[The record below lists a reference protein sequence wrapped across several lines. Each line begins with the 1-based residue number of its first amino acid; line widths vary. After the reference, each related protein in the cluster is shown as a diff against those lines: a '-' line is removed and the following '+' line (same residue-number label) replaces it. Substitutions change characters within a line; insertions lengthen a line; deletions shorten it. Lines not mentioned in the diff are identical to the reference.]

1 VSDRPAFPDEE
12 DAALLREVDAE
23 MERAA
28 RRAGPLL
35 GCRPGRTECCH
46 GPFPINLL
54 DARRL
59 QRGLAA
65 LAAAHPA
72 RAGALSR
79 RAEESAARLAP
90 SFPGDAASGLL
101 GEDEAAEERFSAEHA
116 REPCPALDPASGR
129 CELYEWRPLAC
140 RTMGPP
146 VRIGAEDLPPCPHC
160 FAAAP
165 PAEGERCRAHPD
177 PVGREDAL
185 VEAVERQLSLRGD
198 TTVAFALLLR
208 PRAL

>member
-1 VSDRPAFPDEE
+1 VSDRPGFPDDE
-12 DAALLREVDAE
+12 DAELLRAVDAE
-23 MERAA
+23 MEAAA

-35 GCRPGRTECCH
+35 GCGPGRTECCH

-59 QRGLAA
+59 QRGLGA
-65 LAAAHPA
+65 LAAASPA
-72 RAGALSR
+72 RASALSR

-90 SFPGDAASGLL
+90 SFPGDPALGLL

-129 CELYEWRPLAC
+129 CELYAWRPLAC

-146 VRIGAEDLPPCPHC
+146 VRIGGDDLPSCPHC
-160 FAAAP
+160 FAAVP
-165 PAEGERCRAHPD
+165 PAETERCRARPD
-177 PVGREDAL
+177 PGGREDAL
-185 VEAVERQLSLRGD
+185 VEAVERRLGLHGD
-198 TTVAFALLLR
+198 TIVAFALLLR

>member
-1 VSDRPAFPDEE
+1 MSDRPGFPDDE
-12 DAALLREVDAE
+12 DAELLRALDAE
-23 MERAA
+23 MEAAA

-35 GCRPGRTECCH
+35 GCGPGRTECCH

-59 QRGLAA
+59 QRGLGA
-65 LAAAHPA
+65 LAAASPA
-72 RAGALSR
+72 RASALSR

-90 SFPGDAASGLL
+90 SFPGDPALGLL

-129 CELYEWRPLAC
+129 CELYAWRPLAC

-146 VRIGAEDLPPCPHC
+146 VRIGGDDLPSCPHC
-160 FAAAP
+160 FAAVP
-165 PAEGERCRAHPD
+165 PAETERCRARPD
-177 PVGREDAL
+177 PGGREDAL
-185 VEAVERQLSLRGD
+185 VEAVERRLGLHGD
-198 TTVAFALLLR
+198 TIVAFALLLR